1 MDARMEERQ
10 KPRKINDVK
19 RLQARCGIM
28 TGSVMANADGVN
40 PTRHEIELQLARML
54 AHPLLQARELQ
65 AEMFAFLVEGFLDG
79 KKIDE
84 LALFVKFYNVEQFKA
99 GSTKVRTNVN
109 HTRGLLK
116 EYYDGPGR
124 DDPVIIALPT
134 PKRSSTRKKNYRL
147 VKRPPGEA
155 YKPEFTYNPR
165 APIAKQ
171 FAVAHFILAGG
182 PSQIEQSLWKLDAL
196 NKAEPGHPDVA
207 LSVAEAVGSQLML
220 GVYAEDLRAPLIAGM
235 LESIANLKGANV
247 WRVHNVRGLLHV
259 CAGDMEKAKKEFTA
273 ALQRD
278 RQSTIRRGWYTY
290 FLLRTGKE
298 EEALQLVG
306 LVAEEHA
313 SNAQAQAVRGFYL
326 LEAKRYGE
334 AERAFSGSL
343 ALDRN
348 CWPAHYGLTKM
359 HIATGNQEKASEHMK
374 RLEALVEPAEYQ
386 ILSKFNPPE
395 PSGRSR

>member
-1 MDARMEERQ
+1 
-10 KPRKINDVK
+10 
-19 RLQARCGIM
+19 
-28 TGSVMANADGVN
+28 MANADGVN

-54 AHPLLQARELQ
+54 AHPLFQARELQ

-84 LALFVKFYNVEQFKA
+84 LALFVKFYNVEQFRN

-109 HTRGLLK
+109 HMRGLLQ

-124 DDPVIIALPT
+124 DDAIVIAVPT

-171 FAVAHFILAGG
+171 FAVAHFILRGG
-182 PSQIEQSLWKLDAL
+182 PSQLEQSLWKLETL
-196 NKAEPGHPDVA
+196 NKEVPGHPDVA
-207 LSVAEAVGSQLML
+207 LSEAEAVGSQLL
-220 GVYAEDLRAPLIAGM
+220 LGGVYGEELRAPLIAGA
-235 LESIANLKGANV
+235 LGWIANLKGANI
-247 WRVHNVRGLLHV
+247 WRVHNIRGLLHY
-259 CAGDMEKAKKEFTA
+259 CAGDMDKAKKEFSA
-273 ALQRD
+273 ALKRD
-278 RQSTIRRGWYTY
+278 RQSTISRGWYTH
-290 FLLRTGKE
+290 FLLRTGRE
-298 EEALQLVG
+298 EEALKLVG

-313 SNAQAQAVRGFYL
+313 SSAPAQAFLGLYL
-326 LEAKRYGE
+326 VEAKRYGE
-334 AERAFSGSL
+334 AERAFEQSL

-348 CWPAHYGLTKM
+348 CWPAHYGLTVL
-359 HIATGNQEKASEHMK
+359 HLTTGNQEKAGEHLK

-386 ILSKFNPPE
+386 MILSKLNPPE
-395 PSGRSR
+395 PTSPPHNGGKERR